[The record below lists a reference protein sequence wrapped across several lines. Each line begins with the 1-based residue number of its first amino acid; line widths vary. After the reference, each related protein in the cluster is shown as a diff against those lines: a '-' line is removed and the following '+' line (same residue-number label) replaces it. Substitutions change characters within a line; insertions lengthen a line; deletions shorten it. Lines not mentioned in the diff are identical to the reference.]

1 MIATLK
7 HSAAALLVI
16 AVVLC
21 ASARGQ
27 TSQPTSQPTTQDGGG
42 PTDMAKRLVGPSD
55 GNRIEATP
63 QGPWA
68 QWGRTLV
75 ALAVVVVLILVAR
88 IMLKRFSPV
97 SGPRRREVLDV
108 LARATVSPR
117 HQLLLVRVGRRVVL
131 VGQGPSSL
139 ATLSEVTDSEEAAAL
154 IEAACGAGLKKAAD
168 SKQDPE
174 GDA

>member
-1 MIATLK
+1 M
-7 HSAAALLVI
+7 S
-16 AVVLC
+16 
-21 ASARGQ
+21 
-27 TSQPTSQPTTQDGGG
+27 
-42 PTDMAKRLVGPSD
+42 KRLVGPSE

-75 ALAVVVVLILVAR
+75 ALAVVVVLIFVAR
-88 IMLKRFSPV
+88 IMLKRFGPV
-97 SGPRRREVLDV
+97 SGPRKREMLDV

-139 ATLSEVTDSEEAAAL
+139 ATLSEVTDADEVAAL
-154 IEAACGAGLKKAAD
+154 IEAASGAGLKKAPD
-168 SKQDPE
+168 SEPERE